1 MLKAGGGDPGIR
13 GRVYVGR
20 RPLEGTWLAGT
31 MPGPVRGEKSDAGW
45 GQQQRWLK
53 GCSEDAAFETSRGKS
68 LNEAR
73 RPGGWWADA
82 LRPLHPVGLSFQGGR
97 FLACLLT
104 RYFFLF
110 QLAAPTA
117 TCLAWPISVIPYWPP
132 QSAASWLSSPT
143 APFEPR
149 RVSERASSSSC
160 PANEQRMRP
169 SSARQT

>member
-1 MLKAGGGDPGIR
+1 
-13 GRVYVGR
+13 
-20 RPLEGTWLAGT
+20 

-117 TCLAWPISVIPYWPP
+117 TCLAYFSDTLLASTVGGIVVIVPD
-132 QSAASWLSSPT
+132 SSL
-143 APFEPR
+143 
-149 RVSERASSSSC
+149 RASSGQRTRLLQLLPCQRAAHAPIFRETKVAGSPSPGSFGSC
-160 PANEQRMRP
+160 RSVARP
-169 SSARQT
+169 E